1 MDKEEEYK
9 KGILIKVLVAI
20 VLPLVNLVTGNAHW
34 TVDTTIEELANKLI
48 EEFDNLTK
56 YQIIYETNKKYDEMI
71 CEQEAL
77 NNFKFTS
84 WAMKHTNLLD

>member
-1 MDKEEEYK
+1 M
-9 KGILIKVLVAI
+9 GVLIKFYVGI
-20 VLPLVNLVTGNAHW
+20 VLPLVNLVAGNTNW

-48 EEFDNLTK
+48 EEFDNLSK

-77 NNFKFTS
+77 NNFKFAS
-84 WAMKHTNLLD
+84 